1 MVIKNVILLTRV
13 GNPVTKDSTS
23 TMIVDNP
30 IIKATTLIA
39 NSSGLAAR
47 ATVLAARATV
57 LAANCNSLVTEP
69 TVPGTS
75 MLCHQFW

>member
-13 GNPVTKDSTS
+13 GNPITKDTTS

-30 IIKATTLIA
+30 IIEATTLIA

-47 ATVLAARATV
+47 ATVLAA
-57 LAANCNSLVTEP
+57 NCNSLVTEP
-69 TVPGTS
+69 MVPGTS